1 MDKGYWCESEGC
13 LNYGGCERFCTTKNE
28 EVGATTPISGCEL
41 FLVYDK
47 NRASKGSICFAHTEP
62 WASLV
67 LGTDD
72 RNMTAACKAAG
83 ADVKSAVFTLPNNDH
98 VFHVQR
104 AAGVYKMSPTDAAET
119 CASQNGARLCTLQE
133 MTDAQKYADA
143 QWCACSWVSDS
154 SKAYYPMQSGGTGG
168 CGGPL
173 PGVRNCGDMGANGNG
188 GLADVCCTKPLGA
201 SAYVKH
207 GQISTSTRTI
217 FAVQSWEGD
226 KKFPIGVRTDVCKAF
241 NASVCTLAQLTSAQQ
256 SGASWCACSWVAD
269 SNNAHYPMQN
279 SNDAGGCGG
288 PVGGVRNCGDMVA
301 NGNAGMADVCCVTA

>member
-173 PGVRNCGDMGANGNG
+173 PGVRDCGDMGQSSADKGVATS
-188 GLADVCCTKPLGA
+188 GLADACCLKDNA
-201 SAYVKH
+201 SPSYVKF
-207 GQISTSTRTI
+207 GDNTKLPTKEV
-217 FAVQSWEGD
+217 FAVKLPASSYKIPPSD
-226 KKFPIGVRTDVCKAF
+226 KQEACDAF
-241 NASVCTLAQLTSAQQ
+241 EARPCTSAELTSAQQ
-256 SGASWCACSWVAD
+256 SGVQWCACSWVAD
-269 SNNAHYPMQN
+269 SNNAYYPMQ
-279 SNDAGGCGG
+279 SGGSGGCGG
-288 PVGGVRNCGDMVA
+288 PLPGVRNCGDM
-301 NGNAGMADVCCVTA
+301 